1 MQKISYIGKLIAF
14 HTNFNRTN
22 TILGSVVE
30 SRKEIIKNLFGFKKE
45 KIEYRIVW
53 HDSDRDDT
61 WVEIEGIERGLN
73 ILQEKLNLEIKGN

>member
-1 MQKISYIGKLIAF
+1 MQEICYIGKLIAF
-14 HTNFNRTN
+14 HTNFDRTN

-30 SRKEIIKNLFGFKKE
+30 SRKEIVKNLFGFKKE

-61 WVEIEGIERGLN
+61 WVEIEGIKRGLS
-73 ILQEKLNLEIKGN
+73 ILQEKLNLENKGN

>member
-1 MQKISYIGKLIAF
+1 MQEKSYIGKLIAF
-14 HTNFNRTN
+14 HTNFDRTN

-30 SRKEIIKNLFGFKKE
+30 FRKEITKNFFGFKKE

-61 WVEIEGIERGLN
+61 WVELEGIKRGLN
-73 ILQEKLNLEIKGN
+73 ILQEKLNLENKGN